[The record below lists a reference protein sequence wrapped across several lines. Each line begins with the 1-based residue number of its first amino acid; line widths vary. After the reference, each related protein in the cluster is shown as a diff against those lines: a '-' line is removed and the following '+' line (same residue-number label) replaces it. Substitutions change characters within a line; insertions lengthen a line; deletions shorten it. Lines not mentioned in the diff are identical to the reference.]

1 MSKNKQQQPPQA
13 KTSEQDNTANQD
25 QQMNQ
30 ATEATKAQD
39 TAGTQ
44 APQDQQTN
52 QEDTQDNQGTQ
63 EATQTDQAQDTAG
76 TKVVDQKETT
86 EAPTPTEQQAPIPVP
101 VSAPEP
107 TQAPAVA
114 QQPAPVQQPAQVV
127 QPVPQPVRSL
137 RQGQGLQLSVQTP
150 KGKTVQE
157 LINESAKSGDLNQ
170 SAFLDTLS
178 RIEHA
183 LSAKVVSTPEEAS
196 KHLSALYGTIVNALN
211 NTKGSTEFNRLWHS
225 LLVFF
230 GEKKNEGF
238 SGLRLYRG
246 VPFWTKSREEL
257 LQLQA
262 ITNLIEV
269 TNRLNGNNTEIRR
282 QVRFDVFGKV
292 GLNQVARSRL
302 LAYYN

>member
-1 MSKNKQQQPPQA
+1 M
-13 KTSEQDNTANQD
+13 
-25 QQMNQ
+25 
-30 ATEATKAQD
+30 
-39 TAGTQ
+39 
-44 APQDQQTN
+44 
-52 QEDTQDNQGTQ
+52 
-63 EATQTDQAQDTAG
+63 
-76 TKVVDQKETT
+76 VDQKETT

-107 TQAPAVA
+107 TQAPAAA